1 MARSV
6 NDRLQDETIAHGLY
20 VNRYGTGVARRM
32 AALLNKMDADL
43 AAKLLVLLDGKRA
56 DTYSARRLASLL
68 VGVRD
73 LNQQAYEPVNTALA
87 RELTRYVEYEAGYQ
101 LDLFSSII
109 PKQILQHVPLQS
121 IAPEQVYAAAV
132 AQPFQGRLL
141 KEWGQKLEAD
151 RLDKITNAVR
161 SGFLQGETVEQIV
174 RRVAGTPQRNRED
187 GVINTSRRDLAVV
200 TRTAVNHMAA
210 TARQD
215 FAQANSDI
223 VKAKQWSSTL
233 DTHTSQWCII
243 RDRKL
248 YTLDGKPLG
257 HVVPYLRGP
266 GKIHFCAVPKGTI
279 ITTDNG
285 PKAVEHI
292 ELGDMALTHKG
303 CFEPVMQKVRKV
315 ANGLPVIK
323 IQDDTGRVLLIT
335 HDHPVLTLEGWKF
348 AGALKVGDKLFHHGK
363 EVVPVINGSGL
374 VTSHAQDYPARLRQ
388 TLIAL
393 LRTTELVPADVD
405 FDSHA
410 EGWDRKVEQ
419 IVFEKVLVSPSIIM
433 GESEKHHLLAIAN
446 LLSELGLQRFGY
458 FLSVFMANVAAL
470 HSFAD
475 SLEMTIGK
483 IGCLDSFH
491 DISVLSGVVRGH
503 ASGVGGHDVAV
514 FLSEPKE
521 VVIGSAVVG
530 GNSAVD
536 ADTLL
541 LSSSTRSDA
550 VLNGCSGDNT
560 IAEPV
565 QPLDFTQRK
574 ALAPMLELD
583 EECVINNFSH
593 GTIESIFVVDNRD
606 ELYDLSVGEANS
618 YFANGLLVSN
628 CRSGEILIT
637 KSWEELQIP
646 PDELSNATRASMD
659 GQVPA
664 HTSYADWLVRQPYAR
679 QEQVLGVT
687 RAMMLRDGKI
697 TVPEMFNDAGEFLT
711 LDELRR
717 VDASAFEG

>member
-32 AALLNKMDADL
+32 VALLNKMDADL

-68 VGVRD
+68 AGVRD
-73 LNQQAYEPVNTALA
+73 LNQQAYDPVNDALA

-101 LDLFSSII
+101 LDMFSSII

-151 RLDKITNAVR
+151 RLEKITNTVR

-174 RRVAGTPQRNRED
+174 KRVAGTPKLNRED
-187 GVINTSRRDLAVV
+187 GVINASRRDLAVV

-210 TARQD
+210 SARQE

-248 YTLDGKPLG
+248 YSLDGKPLG

-266 GKIHFCAVPKGTI
+266 GKIHFC
-279 ITTDNG
+279 
-285 PKAVEHI
+285 
-292 ELGDMALTHKG
+292 
-303 CFEPVMQKVRKV
+303 
-315 ANGLPVIK
+315 
-323 IQDDTGRVLLIT
+323 
-335 HDHPVLTLEGWKF
+335 
-348 AGALKVGDKLFHHGK
+348 
-363 EVVPVINGSGL
+363 
-374 VTSHAQDYPARLRQ
+374 
-388 TLIAL
+388 
-393 LRTTELVPADVD
+393 
-405 FDSHA
+405 
-410 EGWDRKVEQ
+410 
-419 IVFEKVLVSPSIIM
+419 
-433 GESEKHHLLAIAN
+433 
-446 LLSELGLQRFGY
+446 
-458 FLSVFMANVAAL
+458 
-470 HSFAD
+470 
-475 SLEMTIGK
+475 
-483 IGCLDSFH
+483 
-491 DISVLSGVVRGH
+491 
-503 ASGVGGHDVAV
+503 
-514 FLSEPKE
+514 
-521 VVIGSAVVG
+521 
-530 GNSAVD
+530 
-536 ADTLL
+536 
-541 LSSSTRSDA
+541 
-550 VLNGCSGDNT
+550 
-560 IAEPV
+560 
-565 QPLDFTQRK
+565 
-574 ALAPMLELD
+574 
-583 EECVINNFSH
+583 
-593 GTIESIFVVDNRD
+593 
-606 ELYDLSVGEANS
+606 
-618 YFANGLLVSN
+618 
-628 CRSGEILIT
+628 CRSSEILIT
-637 KSWEELQIP
+637 KSWEELLIAP
-646 PDELSNATRASMD
+646 SALSNATRASMD

-664 HTSYADWLVRQPYAR
+664 HTSYAGWLTRQPYAR

-717 VDASAFEG
+717 VDATAFQ